1 MSARAE
7 TGSATPA
14 EVEVEAAEDCG
25 GYLVPVDPMEELQ
38 CDSCQ

>member
-1 MSARAE
+1 MSARAG
-7 TGSATPA
+7 TGSASP
-14 EVEVEAAEDCG
+14 VMVEAETAEDCG